1 MIWCGVTE
9 SCNKLVDDES
19 EVKITRW
26 KVKHE
31 MVQPLS
37 GQAIYV
43 VLLRE
48 LKRYWRAKA
57 RVISSVAQS
66 FFFLAIFGLGL
77 GGFIGGFG
85 GINYLSY
92 MAPGVIGM
100 GLLFGSV
107 FSGVSVI
114 FDRQFGFMKEML
126 VAPVNRTSII
136 IGKILGGATTAT
148 IQGIILMT
156 VAGIMGAFTPSL
168 AFMAGAFAAIGAM
181 LLITAGFVGL
191 GVAIGSTLND
201 FHAFQLLSTFVMW
214 PMFMLSGMFFPID
227 VAPLPLQVAMLCDP
241 MFYGVELLR
250 WCLLGTGSPLLGPL
264 GWLISLAVVAAFN
277 ALMVGLGTYLFSRA
291 QI

>member
-1 MIWCGVTE
+1 
-9 SCNKLVDDES
+9 
-19 EVKITRW
+19 
-26 KVKHE
+26 
-31 MVQPLS
+31 MVQPVS

-66 FFFLAIFGLGL
+66 IFFLAIFGLGL
-77 GGFIGGFG
+77 GEFMGGIGG
-85 GINYLSY
+85 IRYLSY
-92 MAPGVIGM
+92 IAPGVIGM

-107 FSGVSVI
+107 FSGVSII

-126 VAPVNRTSII
+126 VAPVSRTSII
-136 IGKILGGATTAT
+136 IGKILGGAATAT
-148 IQGIILMT
+148 IQGIILMI

-168 AFMAGAFAAIGAM
+168 AFLAGAFTAIGAM
-181 LLITAGFVGL
+181 LLITSGFVGL

-214 PMFMLSGMFFPID
+214 PMFMLSGVFFPID
-227 VAPLPLQVAMLCDP
+227 GQPLPLQVAMLCDP

-250 WCLLGTGSPLLGPL
+250 WCLLGTGTKLLGSL
-264 GWLISLAVVAAFN
+264 GWLISLAVVAGFDV
-277 ALMVGLGTYLFSRA
+277 LMVVLGTYLFSRT

>member
-1 MIWCGVTE
+1 
-9 SCNKLVDDES
+9 
-19 EVKITRW
+19 
-26 KVKHE
+26 

-57 RVISSVAQS
+57 RILSSVAQS

-77 GGFIGGFG
+77 GGFIGRFG

-92 MAPGVIGM
+92 LAPGIIGM
-100 GLLFGSV
+100 GLLFGSI

-126 VAPVNRTSII
+126 VAPVSRTSII
-136 IGKILGGATTAT
+136 VGKILGGAATAS
-148 IQGIILMT
+148 IQGIILMG
-156 VAGIMGAFTPSL
+156 VAGIMGAFTPTITL
-168 AFMAGAFAAIGAM
+168 AAGALAAIGVM
-181 LLITAGFVGL
+181 VLITAGFVGL
-191 GVAIGSTLND
+191 GVAFGSAIND

-214 PMFMLSGMFFPID
+214 PLFMLSGVFFPID
-227 VAPLPLQVAMLCDP
+227 VVPLPLQIAMLLDP

-250 WCLLGTGSPLLGPL
+250 WCLLGAGTPFLGPL
-264 GWLISLAVVAAFN
+264 GWLISLGVVSGFN
-277 ALMVGLGTYLFSRA
+277 ALMIGLGTYLFSRA
-291 QI
+291 QV

>member
-1 MIWCGVTE
+1 
-9 SCNKLVDDES
+9 
-19 EVKITRW
+19 
-26 KVKHE
+26 

-66 FFFLAIFGLGL
+66 IFFLAIFGLGL
-77 GGFIGGFG
+77 GGFIGGFSG
-85 GINYLSY
+85 VNYLSY

-107 FSGVSVI
+107 FSGVSII

-126 VAPVNRTSII
+126 VAPVSRTSII
-136 IGKILGGATTAT
+136 LGKILGGATTAT

-156 VAGIMGAFTPSL
+156 IAGIMGAFTPSL
-168 AFMAGAFAAIGAM
+168 TFLAGAFMAIGAM

-214 PMFMLSGMFFPID
+214 PMFMLSGVFFPID
-227 VAPLPLQVAMLCDP
+227 VSPLPLQVAMLCDP

-250 WCLLGTGSPLLGPL
+250 WSLLGAGTPLLGSL
-264 GWLISLAVVAAFN
+264 GWLISLGVVAGFDAF
-277 ALMVGLGTYLFSRA
+277 MVGLGTYLFSRS

>member
-1 MIWCGVTE
+1 MI
-9 SCNKLVDDES
+9 
-19 EVKITRW
+19 
-26 KVKHE
+26 
-31 MVQPLS
+31 QPLS

-57 RVISSVAQS
+57 RVVSSVAQS

-77 GGFIGGFG
+77 GGFIGGFS

-107 FSGVSVI
+107 FSGVSII

-126 VAPVNRTSII
+126 VAPVSRTSII
-136 IGKILGGATTAT
+136 IGKIFGGATTAT
-148 IQGIILMT
+148 IQGIILMI
-156 VAGIMGAFTPSL
+156 VAGIMGAFIPS
-168 AFMAGAFAAIGAM
+168 FTFIIGAITAVGAM
-181 LLITAGFVGL
+181 LLITSGFVGL

-214 PMFMLSGMFFPID
+214 PMFMLSGVFFPID
-227 VAPLPLQVAMLCDP
+227 VAPTALQYAMLGDP

-250 WCLLGTGSPLLGPL
+250 WCLLGTGSSILGPI
-264 GWLISLAVVAAFN
+264 GWLISLIVVIIFN
-277 ALMVGLGTYLFSRA
+277 GLMVGLGTYLFSRA

>member
-1 MIWCGVTE
+1 
-9 SCNKLVDDES
+9 
-19 EVKITRW
+19 
-26 KVKHE
+26 
-31 MVQPLS
+31 MVEPLS

-66 FFFLAIFGLGL
+66 IFFLAIFGMGL
-77 GGFIGGFG
+77 GGFIGGFS

-107 FSGVSVI
+107 FTGVSVI

-126 VAPVNRTSII
+126 VAPVSRTSII
-136 IGKILGGATTAT
+136 LGKIFGGAMTAT
-148 IQGIILMT
+148 IQGIILLII
-156 VAGIMGAFTPSL
+156 AGIMGAFTPSVML
-168 AFMAGAFAAIGAM
+168 VVGAIAAIGGM
-181 LLITAGFVGL
+181 LLIAAGFVGL
-191 GVAIGSTLND
+191 GVAIGSKLND

-214 PMFMLSGMFFPID
+214 PMFMLSGVFFPID
-227 VAPLPLQVAMLCDP
+227 VAPFPLQIAMMCDP

-250 WCLLGTGSPLLGPL
+250 WCLLGTGSTLLGPL
-264 GWLISLAVVAAFN
+264 GWLISMVIIIAFDTF
-277 ALMVGLGTYLFSRA
+277 MVGLGTFLFSRA

>member
-1 MIWCGVTE
+1 
-9 SCNKLVDDES
+9 
-19 EVKITRW
+19 
-26 KVKHE
+26 

-43 VLLRE
+43 VFLRE

-57 RVISSVAQS
+57 RIVSSVAQS

-77 GGFIGGFG
+77 NRFVGGFG
-85 GINYLSY
+85 DITYLSY
-92 MAPGVIGM
+92 LAPGVIGM

-126 VAPVNRTSII
+126 IAPVSRTSII
-136 IGKILGGATTAT
+136 LGKILGGAATAS
-148 IQGIILMT
+148 IQGIILLI
-156 VAGIMGAFTPSL
+156 VAGLMGAFKPTLML
-168 AFMAGAFAAIGAM
+168 AAGIIAAIGVM

-214 PMFMLSGMFFPID
+214 PMFMLSGVFFPID
-227 VAPLPLQVAMLCDP
+227 LAPPPLQIAMLLDP
-241 MFYGVELLR
+241 MFYAVELLR
-250 WCLLGTGSPLLGPL
+250 WCLLGSGTPLLGPL
-264 GWLISLAVVAAFN
+264 GWLI
-277 ALMVGLGTYLFSRA
+277 ALGVLTGFTTVMIGIGTYLFSRA
-291 QI
+291 QV

>member
-1 MIWCGVTE
+1 
-9 SCNKLVDDES
+9 
-19 EVKITRW
+19 
-26 KVKHE
+26 VKHE

-66 FFFLAIFGLGL
+66 IFFLAIFGLGL
-77 GGFIGGFG
+77 GEFIGRIGSVR
-85 GINYLSY
+85 YLSY

-107 FSGVSVI
+107 FSGVSII

-126 VAPVNRTSII
+126 VAPVSRTSII
-136 IGKILGGATTAT
+136 LGKILGGATTAT
-148 IQGIILMT
+148 IQGILLMI
-156 VAGIMGAFTPSL
+156 VAGIMGAFTISFTFL
-168 AFMAGAFAAIGAM
+168 TGAVAAIGAM

-214 PMFMLSGMFFPID
+214 PMFMLSGVFFPID
-227 VAPLPLQVAMLCDP
+227 GQPLPIQVAMLCDP

-250 WCLLGTGSPLLGPL
+250 WCLLGGGAELLGSF
-264 GWLISLAVVAAFN
+264 GWLISLAVVVGFD
-277 ALMVGLGTYLFSRA
+277 ALLVGLGTYLFSRT

>member
-1 MIWCGVTE
+1 M
-9 SCNKLVDDES
+9 K
-19 EVKITRW
+19 
-26 KVKHE
+26 

-66 FFFLAIFGLGL
+66 IFFLAIFGLGL
-77 GGFIGGFG
+77 GEFIGRVGS
-85 GINYLSY
+85 IKYLSY

-107 FSGVSVI
+107 FSGVSII

-126 VAPVNRTSII
+126 VAPVSRTSII
-136 IGKILGGATTAT
+136 VGKILGGATTAT
-148 IQGIILMT
+148 IQGIILMII
-156 VAGIMGAFTPSL
+156 AGIMGAFTISFTFL
-168 AFMAGAFAAIGAM
+168 GGAFAAIGAM
-181 LLITAGFVGL
+181 LFITAGFVGL

-214 PMFMLSGMFFPID
+214 PMFMLSGVFFPID
-227 VAPLPLQVAMLCDP
+227 GQPMPLQVAMLCDP

-250 WCLLGTGSPLLGPL
+250 WCLLGSGAELLGSL
-264 GWLISLAVVAAFN
+264 GWLISLAVVAGFDAF
-277 ALMVGLGTYLFSRA
+277 MVGLGTYLFSRT

>member
-1 MIWCGVTE
+1 
-9 SCNKLVDDES
+9 
-19 EVKITRW
+19 
-26 KVKHE
+26 

-126 VAPVNRTSII
+126 VAPVSRTSII
-136 IGKILGGATTAT
+136 LGKILGGATTAT
-148 IQGIILMT
+148 IQGMILLV
-156 VAGIMGAFTPSL
+156 VAGIMGAFTLSL
-168 AFMAGAFAAIGAM
+168 TFIVGAFASIGAM

-214 PMFMLSGMFFPID
+214 PMFMLSGVFFPID

-250 WCLLGTGSPLLGPL
+250 WCLLGAGSPLLGPL
-264 GWLISLAVVAAFN
+264 GWLISLGFVSIFN
-277 ALMVGLGTYLFSRA
+277 ALMIGLGTYLFSRA

>member
-1 MIWCGVTE
+1 M
-9 SCNKLVDDES
+9 
-19 EVKITRW
+19 
-26 KVKHE
+26 
-31 MVQPLS
+31 
-37 GQAIYV
+37 
-43 VLLRE
+43 RE

-66 FFFLAIFGLGL
+66 IFFLIIFGLGL
-77 GGFIGGFG
+77 GNFVGPIGDV
-85 GINYLSY
+85 NYLSY

-126 VAPVNRTSII
+126 VAPVSRTSII

-148 IQGIILMT
+148 IQGIILLV
-156 VAGIMGAFTPSL
+156 VAGIMGAFTPSIE
-168 AFMAGAFAAIGAM
+168 FVVGAFASIGVM
-181 LLITAGFVGL
+181 FLITSGFVGL
-191 GVAIGSTLND
+191 GVAIGSSLND

-214 PMFMLSGMFFPID
+214 PLFMLSGVFFPID
-227 VAPLPLQVAMLCDP
+227 SAPLALQVAMLADP

-250 WCLLGTGSPLLGPL
+250 WGLLGAGTPILGPY
-264 GWLISLAVVAAFN
+264 GWLVSLVVVSGFN
-277 ALMVGLGTYLFSRA
+277 ALMIGLGTYLFSRA

>member
-1 MIWCGVTE
+1 
-9 SCNKLVDDES
+9 
-19 EVKITRW
+19 
-26 KVKHE
+26 
-31 MVQPLS
+31 MVEPIS

-66 FFFLAIFGLGL
+66 VFFLLIFGLGL
-77 GGFIGGFG
+77 GNFVGNLGDV
-85 GINYLSY
+85 NYLTY

-114 FDRQFGFMKEML
+114 FDRQFGFMKEMM
-126 VAPVNRTSII
+126 VAPVSRTSII
-136 IGKILGGATTAT
+136 LGKILGGAATAT
-148 IQGIILMT
+148 LQGIILLL
-156 VAGIMGAFTPSL
+156 VASLMGAFSL
-168 AFMAGAFAAIGAM
+168 SIALIVGAVASIGAM
-181 LLITAGFVGL
+181 VLITSGFVGL

-214 PMFMLSGMFFPID
+214 PMFMLSGVFFPID
-227 VAPLPLQVAMLCDP
+227 VAPFALQIAMLCDP

-250 WCLLGTGSPLLGPL
+250 WCLLGTGSVLLGPL
-264 GWLISLAVVAAFN
+264 GWMISLGFVGIFM

>member
-1 MIWCGVTE
+1 
-9 SCNKLVDDES
+9 
-19 EVKITRW
+19 
-26 KVKHE
+26 

-66 FFFLAIFGLGL
+66 IFFLVIFGLGL
-77 GGFIGGFG
+77 GDFIGGFG
-85 GINYLSY
+85 GVDYLSY

-126 VAPVNRTSII
+126 VAPVSRTSII
-136 IGKILGGATTAT
+136 LGKILGGATTAT

-156 VAGIMGAFTPSL
+156 IAGIMGAFIISL
-168 AFMAGAFAAIGAM
+168 TFIVGVFAAIGVM
-181 LLITAGFVGL
+181 LLITSGFVGL

-214 PMFMLSGMFFPID
+214 PMFMLSGVFFPID

-250 WCLLGTGSPLLGPL
+250 WCLLGAGSPLLGPL
-264 GWLISLAVVAAFN
+264 GWLISLGVVIIFD
-277 ALMVGLGTYLFSRA
+277 ALMVGLGTYFFSRA

>member
-1 MIWCGVTE
+1 
-9 SCNKLVDDES
+9 
-19 EVKITRW
+19 
-26 KVKHE
+26 

-66 FFFLAIFGLGL
+66 IFFLAIFGLGL
-77 GGFIGGFG
+77 GGFVGKFG
-85 GINYLSY
+85 GVNYLSY

-107 FSGVSVI
+107 FSGVSII

-126 VAPVNRTSII
+126 VAPVSRTSII
-136 IGKILGGATTAT
+136 VGKILGGATTAT
-148 IQGIILMT
+148 IQGIILMS
-156 VAGIMGAFTPSL
+156 VAGIMGAFTPSVEFL
-168 AFMAGAFAAIGAM
+168 VGAFMAIGAM

-214 PMFMLSGMFFPID
+214 PMFMLSGVFFPID
-227 VAPLPLQVAMLCDP
+227 GQPLLLQVAMLCDP

-250 WCLLGTGSPLLGPL
+250 WCLLGAGTELLGPL
-264 GWLISLAVVAAFN
+264 GWLISLAVVSSFN
-277 ALMVGLGTYLFSRA
+277 ALMVGLGTYLFSRT

>member
-1 MIWCGVTE
+1 
-9 SCNKLVDDES
+9 
-19 EVKITRW
+19 
-26 KVKHE
+26 

-57 RVISSVAQS
+57 RIISSVAQS

-77 GGFIGGFG
+77 GGFIGGVG
-85 GINYLSY
+85 KVSYLSY
-92 MAPGVIGM
+92 LAPGIIGM

-126 VAPVNRTSII
+126 VAPVSRTSII
-136 IGKILGGATTAT
+136 LGKILGGAVTAS
-148 IQGIILMT
+148 IQGVILMA
-156 VAGIMGAFTPSL
+156 VAGIMGAFAPTPAL
-168 AFMAGAFAAIGAM
+168 VFGAVAAIGVM
-181 LLITAGFVGL
+181 LVITAGFVGL

-201 FHAFQLLSTFVMW
+201 FHAFQLLSTFVIW
-214 PMFMLSGMFFPID
+214 PLFMLSGVFFPID
-227 VAPLPLQVAMLCDP
+227 SVPTPLQVAMLCDP

-250 WCLLGTGSPLLGPL
+250 WCLLGTGTSILGPL
-264 GWLISLAVVAAFN
+264 GWLISLGVLAAFN
-277 ALMVGLGTYLFSRA
+277 ALMIGIGTRLFSRA
-291 QI
+291 QV

>member
-1 MIWCGVTE
+1 
-9 SCNKLVDDES
+9 
-19 EVKITRW
+19 
-26 KVKHE
+26 

-57 RVISSVAQS
+57 RIISSVAQS

-77 GGFIGGFG
+77 GGFIGGVG
-85 GINYLSY
+85 RISYLSY
-92 MAPGVIGM
+92 LAPGIIGM

-107 FSGVSVI
+107 FSGISVI

-126 VAPVNRTSII
+126 VAPVGRTSII
-136 IGKILGGATTAT
+136 LGKILGGAVTAS
-148 IQGIILMT
+148 IQGVILMA
-156 VAGIMGAFTPSL
+156 VAGIMGAFPL
-168 AFMAGAFAAIGAM
+168 APALVFGALAAIVVM

-201 FHAFQLLSTFVMW
+201 FHAFQLLSTFVIW
-214 PMFMLSGMFFPID
+214 PLFMLSGVFFPID
-227 VAPLPLQVAMLCDP
+227 SVPTPLQVAMLCDP

-250 WCLLGTGSPLLGPL
+250 WCLLGTGTSILGPL
-264 GWLISLAVVAAFN
+264 GWLISLGALVGFN
-277 ALMVGLGTYLFSRA
+277 ALMIGIGTLLFSRA
-291 QI
+291 QV